1 MKPIEEDARRQLSL
15 KLKSKFYGRCMTYLL
30 CSINSDDSLYNGGVL
45 TSQPTLREWTSQIRA
60 KTHTH
65 THHMEATNICGNI
78 HNFFPSNPS
87 SRNLPYIECKRN
99 CHKDDENYLIVLGK
113 W

>member
-65 THHMEATNICGNI
+65 THTTWKLQTYVETFII
-78 HNFFPSNPS
+78 FFLAIPQVGTYHILSA
-87 SRNLPYIECKRN
+87 RETVTKMMKIT
-99 CHKDDENYLIVLGK
+99 
-113 W
+113 

>member
-60 KTHTH
+60 EKTHTH
-65 THHMEATNICGNI
+65 THTPHGSYKHVETFII
-78 HNFFPSNPS
+78 FFLAIPQVGTYHILSA
-87 SRNLPYIECKRN
+87 RETVTKMMKIT
-99 CHKDDENYLIVLGK
+99 
-113 W
+113 